1 MPDLLRRNCRTLLK
15 LPSLK
20 KHQKK
25 PESERRFERT
35 SNRKQLLLL
44 LKTTADRPK
53 RPELRMQRLPA
64 LPHWQRPPF
73 PAEASGSCLQGP
85 KMQVQERL
93 KNRIESREQ
102 FLLTDRKNPRPLEFL
117 TYPGR

>member
-1 MPDLLRRNCRTLLK
+1 MPDQLRRNCRKLLK

-20 KHQKK
+20 LLQKT
-25 PESERRFERT
+25 PEPGKRFERR

-44 LKTTADRPK
+44 TKTTDERRK
-53 RPELRMQRLPA
+53 QSEFRMQRLKP
-64 LPHWQRPPF
+64 LPHWQLPPF
-73 PAEASGSCLQGP
+73 PAEESGSCLQGP

>member
-1 MPDLLRRNCRTLLK
+1 MPDQLRRNCRKLLK

-20 KHQKK
+20 LLQKT
-25 PESERRFERT
+25 PEPGKRFERR

-44 LKTTADRPK
+44 TKTTDERRK
-53 RPELRMQRLPA
+53 QSEFRMQRL
-64 LPHWQRPPF
+64 QPF
-73 PAEASGSCLQGP
+73 PAEESGSCLQGP